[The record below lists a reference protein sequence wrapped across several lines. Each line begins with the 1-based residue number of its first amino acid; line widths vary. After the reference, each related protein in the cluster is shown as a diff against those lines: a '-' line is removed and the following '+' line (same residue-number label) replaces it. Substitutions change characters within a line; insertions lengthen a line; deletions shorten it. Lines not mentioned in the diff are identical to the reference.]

1 MSSSTA
7 SPAATTAG
15 QTGNQGRPAKAP
27 VTLFGEIIS
36 VMMSSPGYKHYSLAD
51 LEWLVM
57 PAIFNN
63 QFILA
68 EASAKEG
75 APPAP
80 VALALWASVSEE
92 VDAKLSENLERPW
105 RLRPDEWNSGEII
118 WLLDAIG
125 PSKIINA
132 VVEQLRSTRLAGKPV
147 RIRGRDEKGTLTV
160 ATLPPA
166 QPGQTGADGATSES
180 PQESAPIGDDPLI

>member
-7 SPAATTAG
+7 SPAPETPPAESQKRA
-15 QTGNQGRPAKAP
+15 AKAP

-63 QFILA
+63 QFIIA

-80 VALALWASVSEE
+80 VALALWAKVSEE

-105 RLRPDEWNSGEII
+105 RLRPDEWNSGDIV

-132 VVEQLRSTRLAGKPV
+132 IVEQLRTTRLAGQSVKL
-147 RIRGRDEKGTLTV
+147 RGRDEKGTLTV

-166 QPGQTGADGATSES
+166 QPGQTGGDGAASET
-180 PQESAPIGDDPLI
+180 PQKTAPPLGDDPLM